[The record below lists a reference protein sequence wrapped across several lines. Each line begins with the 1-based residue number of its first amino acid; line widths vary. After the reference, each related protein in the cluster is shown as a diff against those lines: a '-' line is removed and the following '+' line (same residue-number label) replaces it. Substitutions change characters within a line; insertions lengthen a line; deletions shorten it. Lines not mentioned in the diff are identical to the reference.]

1 MIVVRDAAMRK
12 QLAEAMLGGNKYA
25 VQAAPVTVVFAADTG
40 RLACACWRYEYRA
53 VIECGRSDCNGGQTR
68 DLSAIS

>member
-1 MIVVRDAAMRK
+1 MIVVRDAVMRK

-40 RLACACWRYEYRA
+40 RLALCMLA
-53 VIECGRSDCNGGQTR
+53 
-68 DLSAIS
+68 L

>member
-1 MIVVRDAAMRK
+1 MPSFNFQPYKMIVVRDAVMRK

-40 RLACACWRYEYRA
+40 RLALCMLALW
-53 VIECGRSDCNGGQTR
+53 I
-68 DLSAIS
+68 